1 LINIS
6 ISKEQTKQILLVAFL
21 VVCVALAILILVWAE
36 EPERRP
42 LIQNIQLVDAVKI
55 IDALEASKISYVTRL
70 DSQMILV
77 RDEDMDHARL
87 ALARIGIVID
97 YPDVRQM
104 ANASEACDILETKI
118 YEHTNNPNTPITEKP
133 YFLKLVKLMMGTL
146 IIMVLILTVIRP
158 ALINLLEKFDDK
170 DEP

>member
-21 VVCVALAILILVWAE
+21 VVCVALAILILIWAE

-55 IDALEASKISYVTRL
+55 IDALEASKITYVTRL

-118 YEHTNNPNTPITEKP
+118 YEHTNNPNIPITEKP

-146 IIMVLILTVIRP
+146 IIMVLIITVIRP
-158 ALINLLEKFDDK
+158 ALRNLLEKFDDK

>member
-1 LINIS
+1 M
-6 ISKEQTKQILLVAFL
+6 AFL
-21 VVCVALAILILVWAE
+21 VFCVALAILILIWAE

-55 IDALEASKISYVTRL
+55 IDALETSKISYVTRL

-77 RDEDMDHARL
+77 RDEDMDYARL

-118 YEHTNNPNTPITEKP
+118 YEHTNNPNIPITEKP

-146 IIMVLILTVIRP
+146 IIIVLILAVVRP
-158 ALINLLEKFDDK
+158 ALREFLEKFDDK
-170 DEP
+170 NEP